1 MNFYTLHIENAN
13 QLRQEKAKKNQ
24 QTKDLLIRIKKVLD
38 AVFDDRVNEIV
49 QKSFDATLSEL
60 RDSLDTDMVQVPL
73 ATTDDYAWINNLN
86 CIDISYYLNQRVHY
100 GLTSD
105 GNFYINYEIP
115 KSCNSYNDLMSA
127 AVDATKNKDLHNFYI
142 NLASLKNS
150 LNCNNYKFENNFYIN
165 LTSLKNNLNCNNYK
179 FENMQIT
186 QVPDDQNAT
195 QNKIVVNY
203 HQDLSILI
211 IDTLKEHGY
220 LATKVYITD
229 KEAIIVALKSNVDR

>member
-1 MNFYTLHIENAN
+1 MNFYTLHIEKAD
-13 QLRQEKAKKNQ
+13 QLRQEKAKRNQ

-49 QKSFDATLSEL
+49 QESFDATLSEL
-60 RDSLDTDMVQVPL
+60 RDSLDTDIVQVPL
-73 ATTDDYAWINNLN
+73 AAKDNYAWINNLN
-86 CIDISYYLNQRVHY
+86 CIDIPHYLNQRIHY

-115 KSCNSYNDLMSA
+115 KSCNNYNDLMDTA
-127 AVDATKNKDLHNFYI
+127 INATKNKDLHNFYI

-150 LNCNNYKFENNFYIN
+150 LNRND
-165 LTSLKNNLNCNNYK
+165 YK

-186 QVPDDQNAT
+186 QVTDDQNAT

-203 HQDLSILI
+203 HQDLSTLI

-220 LATKVYITD
+220 SATEVYTPYT
-229 KEAIIVALKSNVDR
+229 EAIMVTLKSNEDR